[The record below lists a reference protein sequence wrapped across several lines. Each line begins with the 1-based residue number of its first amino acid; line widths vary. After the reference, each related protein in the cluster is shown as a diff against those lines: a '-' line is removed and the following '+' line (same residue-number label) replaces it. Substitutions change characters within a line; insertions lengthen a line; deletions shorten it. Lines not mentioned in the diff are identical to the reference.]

1 MGSRYNKNIMKNLRG
16 KNLTSSKQYN
26 RGLLLQL
33 IATGAADKRM
43 ELAGITRLTKMT
55 ISNIITEFME
65 LGLVEESEMEFT
77 ESCGRNPVRLQIAK
91 KAPKL
96 LGLLVFRSRVEGV
109 ICDLSLNI
117 LHRECIRFD
126 SLTADELV
134 KNCKTVIDKLL
145 FKESNILGIGISAI
159 GPSDLNRGMILN
171 PTRFYGIRNV
181 PILELVRARY
191 PYPVFFDHDNNGAA
205 LAEKLY
211 GLAKKTED
219 FIFVGASDGIG
230 SGIVS
235 GGHLYHTSCGIAS
248 EIGHI
253 TIDRNGPVCSCGN
266 RGCLEVYASTF
277 AVLGRLRK
285 ATGLDLDFQQFC
297 ALEGNAAADQV
308 FSEVME
314 EMAIVLTGVVNLLE
328 PQMIILGHDCIDWKE
343 RDVKRLEMLINEH
356 SMIRGIQS
364 VSVKKSYFGKNA
376 LVLGAASIVADQIF
390 SGKLL
395 WE

>member
-1 MGSRYNKNIMKNLRG
+1 
-16 KNLTSSKQYN
+16 
-26 RGLLLQL
+26 
-33 IATGAADKRM
+33 
-43 ELAGITRLTKMT
+43 
-55 ISNIITEFME
+55 
-65 LGLVEESEMEFT
+65 
-77 ESCGRNPVRLQIAK
+77 
-91 KAPKL
+91 
-96 LGLLVFRSRVEGV
+96 
-109 ICDLSLNI
+109 
-117 LHRECIRFD
+117 
-126 SLTADELV
+126 
-134 KNCKTVIDKLL
+134 
-145 FKESNILGIGISAI
+145 
-159 GPSDLNRGMILN
+159 MILN

-181 PILELVRARY
+181 PILELVRASY
-191 PYPVFFDHDNNGAA
+191 PYPVFLIMIIMSA

-356 SMIRGIQS
+356 SMIAGFRVFRLKNPISG
-364 VSVKKSYFGKNA
+364 KSA
-376 LVLGAASIVADQIF
+376 GAGRATIVADQIF

-395 WE
+395 WR

>member
-1 MGSRYNKNIMKNLRG
+1 
-16 KNLTSSKQYN
+16 
-26 RGLLLQL
+26 
-33 IATGAADKRM
+33 M

-91 KAPKL
+91 KAPKI

-117 LHRECIRFD
+117 LHRECIQFD

-181 PILELVRARY
+181 PILELVRASY

-205 LAEKLY
+205 LA
-211 GLAKKTED
+211 
-219 FIFVGASDGIG
+219 
-230 SGIVS
+230 
-235 GGHLYHTSCGIAS
+235 
-248 EIGHI
+248 
-253 TIDRNGPVCSCGN
+253 
-266 RGCLEVYASTF
+266 
-277 AVLGRLRK
+277 
-285 ATGLDLDFQQFC
+285 
-297 ALEGNAAADQV
+297 
-308 FSEVME
+308 
-314 EMAIVLTGVVNLLE
+314 
-328 PQMIILGHDCIDWKE
+328 
-343 RDVKRLEMLINEH
+343 
-356 SMIRGIQS
+356 
-364 VSVKKSYFGKNA
+364 
-376 LVLGAASIVADQIF
+376 
-390 SGKLL
+390 
-395 WE
+395 